1 MSIEEIRIEAL
12 NLAIK
17 YAHGRELLTPA
28 DVEKIAESFEKWLVR
43 TAKKAGDK

>member
-1 MSIEEIRIEAL
+1 MSSEEIRIEAL

-17 YAHGRELLTPA
+17 YAHGKDLLTPT

-43 TAKKAGDK
+43 PTKKAGVE